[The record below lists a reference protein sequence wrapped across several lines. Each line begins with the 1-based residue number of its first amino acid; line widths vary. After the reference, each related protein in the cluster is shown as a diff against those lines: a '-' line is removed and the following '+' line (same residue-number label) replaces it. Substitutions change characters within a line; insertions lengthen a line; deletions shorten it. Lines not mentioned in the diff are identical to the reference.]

1 MKMRGSKRN
10 MLLAGI
16 LLLAMAGIGH
26 GYASWNRE
34 QSISMELATG
44 KFKHFFSQKGD
55 CSAEIVDEAGNELQ
69 SIASDWKTMD
79 NRTTA
84 EISFREGLPME
95 LLAEGNYLC
104 LSYPIEKNGTVVRL
118 TEADFTKEAEQEL
131 TLEPKDVFLSAEGT
145 LYRFDEADDFFKKP
159 LVLAVY
165 RAVEESED
173 GELRAKLYLKPQSEG
188 LLEGMP
194 EELKIK
200 RGKLAK
206 IPIIGDA
213 GPMEEGIQVVYSLE
227 VPIRLDQANAEK
239 EAEEV
244 ER

>member
-1 MKMRGSKRN
+1 M
-10 MLLAGI
+10 
-16 LLLAMAGIGH
+16 
-26 GYASWNRE
+26 
-34 QSISMELATG
+34 
-44 KFKHFFSQKGD
+44 
-55 CSAEIVDEAGNELQ
+55 
-69 SIASDWKTMD
+69 
-79 NRTTA
+79 
-84 EISFREGLPME
+84 
-95 LLAEGNYLC
+95 
-104 LSYPIEKNGTVVRL
+104 VRL

-159 LVLAVY
+159 LVLALY

>member
-1 MKMRGSKRN
+1 M
-10 MLLAGI
+10 
-16 LLLAMAGIGH
+16 
-26 GYASWNRE
+26 
-34 QSISMELATG
+34 
-44 KFKHFFSQKGD
+44 
-55 CSAEIVDEAGNELQ
+55 
-69 SIASDWKTMD
+69 
-79 NRTTA
+79 
-84 EISFREGLPME
+84 
-95 LLAEGNYLC
+95 
-104 LSYPIEKNGTVVRL
+104 
-118 TEADFTKEAEQEL
+118 
-131 TLEPKDVFLSAEGT
+131 
-145 LYRFDEADDFFKKP
+145 
-159 LVLAVY
+159 LAVY

-227 VPIRLDQANAEK
+227 VPIRVDQANAEK